1 MLADHLPETFGQQQD
16 ERFDRIF
23 RQGLVKRALDEI
35 LGEGGWR
42 SDPREQ
48 ERIGFAAIERAL
60 ATLASSDRGPAYVIT
75 SAAEKTLAGNPC
87 SVAPLRLQNISVR
100 SSPGSGM
107 YAIFRCRSIK
117 SRLVS
122 GLACQRHSPSSA
134 V

>member
-1 MLADHLPETFGQQQD
+1 LLADHLPETFGQQQD

-60 ATLASSDRGPAYVIT
+60 AALASSDRGPAT
-75 SAAEKTLAGNPC
+75 
-87 SVAPLRLQNISVR
+87 
-100 SSPGSGM
+100 
-107 YAIFRCRSIK
+107 
-117 SRLVS
+117 
-122 GLACQRHSPSSA
+122 
-134 V
+134 